1 MKNKNLLKTICT
13 ALILIFLA
21 LIIYNPS
28 GKVKVSADYISEEK
42 IYCYATL
49 QDDFTEDGVILTLS
63 RAASLNPKT
72 YGVEDF
78 PEISCKS
85 VTDLTSEA
93 TAVAL
98 GYKTNEL
105 VNVEK
110 YHRIL
115 LLKLCNK
122 SKQIVLDAINL
133 LIQRDDVIKASPD
146 FIEKANSASDEGV
159 TTNDPSRTYQYA
171 LSKIEAYK
179 AWSYSRGTTEIKVG
193 LMDSGVDVNH
203 PDLEN
208 VVDVSL
214 SRDFTD
220 DVENTGSVVADV
232 NGHGTK
238 IAGLIGAIG
247 NNGIGISGVCWN
259 VKIVSL
265 RVFDGYLHAQDSALA
280 AALNYAQQIHLP
292 IVNFSGG
299 GYGSDT
305 SEKNSITNF
314 SGLYICS
321 AGNDGTNNDINHH
334 YPSGYDLQNI
344 VSVGAVNGE
353 DERGTWIRN
362 EILRGSNYGATSVDV
377 YAPGV
382 DIYTTTK
389 KGSDADDY
397 SDAYV
402 DNAFGTSYSA
412 PHVAGVAALLLSYNP
427 NLTTAQLKSA
437 ILNGSDSITITI
449 PDGSTQSVKRLNAFK
464 AIKYVIENFMG
475 ETSVTACKTLESSVV
490 NGSASYFYQRYQL
503 KKITVN
509 RFYNYKFK
517 VSGTV
522 EIKQPVLLDSSLT
535 EKSISVTASTDKK
548 KYEFSTYL
556 SSGTYYI
563 RTDLASSDA
572 SGRIDLQI
580 SGPNHNCLRWTYSS
594 TSDHSGTCTICSK
607 ILTESHYISHAD
619 ATDGDNYAT
628 CLGCNRRLDLR
639 KDIAIVEPGSTN
651 LKVTLNGSY
660 ILPSGIV
667 VLVPEDMEA
676 YLNHTL
682 IFYNRGQLPE
692 VA

>member
-1 MKNKNLLKTICT
+1 MKNNNLLKTICT

-28 GKVKVSADYISEEK
+28 GNVKVSADSISEEK
-42 IYCYATL
+42 IYCNATL
-49 QDDFTEDGVILTLS
+49 QDDFVEDRVILKLT

-72 YGVEDF
+72 YVIEDF
-78 PEISCKS
+78 PEIACKS

-115 LLKLCNK
+115 LLILTVK
-122 SKQIVLDAINL
+122 SKQYVLDSINML
-133 LIQRDDVIKASPD
+133 MERSDIIYSSPD
-146 FIEKANSASDEGV
+146 YIASGNV
-159 TTNDPSRTYQYA
+159 MYATPSDPYESLQYA
-171 LSKIEAYK
+171 LSKIEAQK
-179 AWSYSRGTTEIKVG
+179 AWDYVTGSSTVKVG
-193 LMDSGVDVNH
+193 ILDSGIDVNH
-203 PDLEN
+203 PDLAN
-208 VVDVSL
+208 VVINSL
-214 SRDFTD
+214 SRDFSSG
-220 DVENTGSVVADV
+220 VEENVDIPVDIY
-232 NGHGTK
+232 GHGTGV
-238 IAGLIGAIG
+238 AGVIGAIG
-247 NNGIGISGVCWN
+247 NNAIGITGMCWN
-259 VKIVSL
+259 VKLISL
-265 RVFDGYLHAQDSALA
+265 KVFAPRYLYLKTAVMLA
-280 AALNYAQQIHLP
+280 VNYAEANGISIL
-292 IVNFSGG
+292 NFSGG
-299 GYGSDT
+299 TGAYDEL
-305 SEKNSITNF
+305 EKSTIETY
-314 SGLYICS
+314 SGLFICS
-321 AGNDGTNNDINHH
+321 AGNYNENIDLSSTPS
-334 YPSGYDLQNI
+334 YPASYNLSNMI
-344 VSVGAVNGE
+344 VVGAVDSE
-353 DERGTWIRN
+353 DKRATWIN
-362 EILRGSNYGATSVDV
+362 SSDEYCGSNYGNESVGI
-377 YAPGV
+377 YAPGK
-382 DIYTTTK
+382 DIHTLSRGNDYTSWT
-389 KGSDADDY
+389 
-397 SDAYV
+397 
-402 DNAFGTSYSA
+402 GTSFSA
-412 PHVAGVAALLLSYNP
+412 PYVTGLAALLLSYNP
-427 NLTTAQLKSA
+427 NLTIAQLKSA

-517 VSGTV
+517 ISGTV

-580 SGPNHNCLRWTYSS
+580 SGPNHNCLKWTYSS
-594 TSDHSGTCTICSK
+594 TSDHSGTCTICSM

>member
-13 ALILIFLA
+13 ALILTFLA

-28 GKVKVSADYISEEK
+28 GNVKVSADSISEEK
-42 IYCYATL
+42 IYCNATL
-49 QDDFTEDGVILTLS
+49 QDDFVEDRVILKLT
-63 RAASLNPKT
+63 RVASLNPKI

-78 PEISCKS
+78 SEVACES

-98 GYKTNEL
+98 GYKTNKL

-110 YHRIL
+110 YHRVL
-115 LLKLCNK
+115 LLILTVK
-122 SKQIVLDAINL
+122 SKQYVLDSINL
-133 LIQRDDVIKASPD
+133 LMERNNIIYASPD
-146 FIEKANSASDEGV
+146 YITSGNVMYATPSDPYE
-159 TTNDPSRTYQYA
+159 TLQYA
-171 LSKIEAYK
+171 LSKIEAQK
-179 AWSYSRGTTEIKVG
+179 AWDYVTGSSAVKVG
-193 LMDSGVDVNH
+193 ILDSGIDVNH
-203 PDLEN
+203 PDLAN
-208 VVDVSL
+208 VVIKSL
-214 SRDFTD
+214 SRDFSGGVEENVNLPTD
-220 DVENTGSVVADV
+220 T
-232 NGHGTK
+232 NGHGTGV
-238 IAGLIGAIG
+238 AGVIGAIG

-259 VKIVSL
+259 VKLVSL
-265 RVFDGYLHAQDSALA
+265 KVFAPGYLYLKTAVMLA
-280 AALNYAQQIHLP
+280 VNYAEANGISIL
-292 IVNFSGG
+292 NFSGTTG
-299 GYGSDT
+299 AYDEL
-305 SEKNSITNF
+305 EKSTIETY
-314 SGLYICS
+314 SGLFICS
-321 AGNDGTNNDINHH
+321 AGNYNENIDLSSTPH
-334 YPSGYDLQNI
+334 YPARYSLPNMI
-344 VSVGAVNGE
+344 VVGAVDSEDQRATWTNSSGE
-353 DERGTWIRN
+353 YG
-362 EILRGSNYGATSVDV
+362 GSNYGTNFSYI
-377 YAPGV
+377 YAPGKN
-382 DIYTTTK
+382 IWTTGIEHNYTSWT
-389 KGSDADDY
+389 
-397 SDAYV
+397 
-402 DNAFGTSYSA
+402 GTSFSA
-412 PHVAGVAALLLSYNP
+412 PYVTGVAALLLSYNP
-427 NLTTAQLKSA
+427 SLTAVQLKSA
-437 ILNGSDSITITI
+437 ILNGCDYIVITLPDSSMQI
-449 PDGSTQSVKRLNAFK
+449 VKRLNAFK

-490 NGSASYFYQRYQL
+490 NGNASYFYQRYQL

-522 EIKQPVLLDSSLT
+522 EIRQPVLLDSSLT

-639 KDIAIVEPGSTN
+639 QDIAIVEPGSTS

-667 VLVPEDMEA
+667 VLVAEDMEA

-682 IFYNRGQLPE
+682 IFYNRGQLLE

>member
-13 ALILIFLA
+13 ALILTFLA

-28 GKVKVSADYISEEK
+28 GNVKVSADSISEEK
-42 IYCYATL
+42 IYCNATL
-49 QDDFTEDGVILTLS
+49 QDDFVEDRVILKLT
-63 RAASLNPKT
+63 RVASLNPKI

-78 PEISCKS
+78 SEVACES

-98 GYKTNEL
+98 GYKTNKL

-110 YHRIL
+110 YHRVL
-115 LLKLCNK
+115 LLILTVK
-122 SKQIVLDAINL
+122 SKQYVLDSINL
-133 LIQRDDVIKASPD
+133 LMERNNIIYASPD
-146 FIEKANSASDEGV
+146 YITSGNVMYATPSDPYE
-159 TTNDPSRTYQYA
+159 TLQYA
-171 LSKIEAYK
+171 LSKIEAQK
-179 AWSYSRGTTEIKVG
+179 AWDYVTGSSAVKVG
-193 LMDSGVDVNH
+193 ILDSGIDVNH
-203 PDLEN
+203 PDLAN
-208 VVDVSL
+208 VVIKSL
-214 SRDFTD
+214 SRDFSGGVEENVNLPTD
-220 DVENTGSVVADV
+220 T
-232 NGHGTK
+232 NGHGTGV
-238 IAGLIGAIG
+238 AGVIGAIG

-259 VKIVSL
+259 VKLVSL
-265 RVFDGYLHAQDSALA
+265 KVFAPGYLYLKTAVMLA
-280 AALNYAQQIHLP
+280 VNYAEANGISIL
-292 IVNFSGG
+292 NFSGTTG
-299 GYGSDT
+299 AYDEL
-305 SEKNSITNF
+305 EKSTIETY
-314 SGLYICS
+314 SGLFICS
-321 AGNDGTNNDINHH
+321 AGNYNENIDLSSTPH
-334 YPSGYDLQNI
+334 YPARYSLPNMI
-344 VSVGAVNGE
+344 VVGAVDSEDQRATWTNSSGE
-353 DERGTWIRN
+353 YG
-362 EILRGSNYGATSVDV
+362 GSNYGTNFSYI
-377 YAPGV
+377 YAPGKN
-382 DIYTTTK
+382 IWTTGIEHNYTSWT
-389 KGSDADDY
+389 
-397 SDAYV
+397 
-402 DNAFGTSYSA
+402 GTSFSA
-412 PHVAGVAALLLSYNP
+412 PYVTGVAALLLSYNP
-427 NLTTAQLKSA
+427 SLTAVQLKSA
-437 ILNGSDSITITI
+437 ILNGCDYIVITLPDSSMQI
-449 PDGSTQSVKRLNAFK
+449 VKRLNAFK

-490 NGSASYFYQRYQL
+490 NGNASYFYQRYQL

-639 KDIAIVEPGSTN
+639 QDIAIVEPGSTS

-667 VLVPEDMEA
+667 VLVAEDMEA

-682 IFYNRGQLPE
+682 IFYNRGQLLE